1 LAARLKSWPSRT
13 FSGELLCGA
22 LSLLRDRDPSA
33 AERDPKGESRSFAQD
48 DRSQEHERTKIE
60 VKIKI
65 KVKSSGQECPLHMNI
80 LCGGSPSA
88 AEAGDIVA
96 AWRHD

>member
-1 LAARLKSWPSRT
+1 V
-13 FSGELLCGA
+13 
-22 LSLLRDRDPSA
+22 SLLRDRDPST
-33 AERDPKGESRSFAQD
+33 AERDSKGESRSFAQD
-48 DRSQEHERTKIE
+48 DRSQEQDQSEIK

-65 KVKSSGQECPLHMNI
+65 KVKSSGQECPLHVSI
-80 LCGGSPSA
+80 LYGGCPSA